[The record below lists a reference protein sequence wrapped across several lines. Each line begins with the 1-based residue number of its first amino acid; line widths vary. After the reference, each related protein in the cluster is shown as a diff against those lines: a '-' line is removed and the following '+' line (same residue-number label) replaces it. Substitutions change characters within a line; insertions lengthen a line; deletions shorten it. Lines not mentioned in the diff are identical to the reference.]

1 MHDRERYYH
10 GDSSEQ
16 QKMLT
21 DGASNES
28 LLSEDLVDDEG
39 EDDDEFDEN
48 EVETEREDE
57 LEETMSKWTN
67 YIHGWQDRWV
77 VLKNGTLS
85 YFKSRHEM
93 QSGCRGSMSLARAVI
108 EVHEFDH
115 LRFDVSINDS
125 VWYLRVKSRDSRQR
139 WIECLESQKAM
150 AEAESTSLQRHGSMV
165 SLHSGASLTSS
176 SSFKKGRGLTEK
188 LAEMET
194 FRDILCR
201 QIDTMQSFFDTCAEA
216 VPKKWLEEAYG
227 DYSGDDDENDIVT
240 PRANHHHHHHTHTE
254 NGPTNPKDKGDKASF
269 VPQYMGVDFRGEAVT
284 FKATTQGVLT
294 TLSHC
299 IDLMKQREEQ
309 WQKRL
314 EKEQDRRKRAVEAY
328 KQVLAERKH
337 QARIGGPDY
346 EEGPHSIM
354 KEEEFFDAIEA
365 ALDIH
370 DEQDSE
376 RNTVRDNPDTLYA
389 RTICADKPP
398 AEHKLS
404 QQCNE
409 KVEENIKYAF
419 SNIESTWDLIHQEG
433 EMKVYKSEQEIDGV
447 VCDPLKA
454 THTIRN
460 VTSNEMCFTFWDV
473 NVRMEW
479 DTTLDISN
487 TLEVLSPDTV
497 ISHQLMKRVWPATQ
511 RDTCFVSHL
520 RKLDL
525 SIQNT
530 QDVGS
535 WLVINFSTEHPKA
548 TSKCIRAKV
557 NVSMLCQT
565 FLDPPDI
572 PKEKAT
578 RENLVCKIYYVA
590 HANPGGWVPGSVLRT
605 VYKRE
610 YPKFLRKFSAY
621 VQEKCKDKPISW

>member
-1 MHDRERYYH
+1 MHDKERYYQQQEV
-10 GDSSEQ
+10 GDQ

-21 DGASNES
+21 DGASHES
-28 LLSEDLVDDEG
+28 LLSDELVVDDDV
-39 EDDDEFDEN
+39 EDDDDFDDEADGS
-48 EVETEREDE
+48 RDDE
-57 LEETMSKWTN
+57 LEDTLSKWTN

-77 VLKNGTLS
+77 VLKGGTLS
-85 YFKSRHEM
+85 YFKSKNEM
-93 QSGCRGSMSLARAVI
+93 QSGCRGSISLARAVI
-108 EVHEFDH
+108 EIHEFDH

-125 VWYLRVKSRDSRQR
+125 MWYLRTKTKEARQN
-139 WIECLESQKAM
+139 WIDCLETQKAM
-150 AEAESTSLQRHGSMV
+150 AEAESSSLQRHGSML

-176 SSFKKGRGLTEK
+176 SSFKKGRGLAEK

-201 QIDTMQSFFDTCAEA
+201 QIDTLQSFFDTCAEA
-216 VPKKWLEEAYG
+216 NPRKWPEEPYG
-227 DYSGDDDENDIVT
+227 ENSEDDDDNDTVT
-240 PRANHHHHHHTHTE
+240 PRVNHHHTGHTFLE
-254 NGPTNPKDKGDKASF
+254 NGPTSPKDKDKSSF
-269 VPQYMGVDFRGEAVT
+269 VPQYMGIDFRGEAFT

-314 EKEQDRRKRAVEAY
+314 EREQEKRKRAMEAY
-328 KQVLAERKH
+328 RQVLQERKL

-376 RNTVRDNPDTLYA
+376 RNTASDNPDTLYA
-389 RTICADKPP
+389 RTICSDAPP
-398 AEHKLS
+398 SRHRLS
-404 QQCNE
+404 AHCNDR
-409 KVEENIKYAF
+409 VEENIKYAF
-419 SNIESTWDLIHQEG
+419 ENIESSWDLIHTEG

-460 VTSNEMCFTFWDV
+460 VTGHEMCFTFWDV
-473 NVRMEW
+473 NVRMDW
-479 DTTLDISN
+479 DTTLECSN

-511 RDTCFVSHL
+511 RDTCFCSHL

-525 SIQNT
+525 SIHNST
-530 QDVGS
+530 DVGS

-548 TSKCIRAKV
+548 MSKCIRAKV

-565 FLDPPDI
+565 FLDPPDTPI
-572 PKEKAT
+572 ETAT
-578 RENLVCKIYYVA
+578 RDNLVCKIYYVA

-610 YPKFLRKFSAY
+610 YPKFLRKFSAF
-621 VQEKCKDKPISW
+621 VQEKCKDKPIMW